1 MFATTPHRSQCSQ
14 SHTSSR
20 SHLDEMSPS
29 PLHMLAFSLCNP
41 YTISFDPDSPFRV
54 LYRALGAHSPAV
66 RTLDLSAYAR
76 QNILITGA
84 TSGCGLEFALALG
97 CIGCNLVLTSRSRDR
112 GELVKQQILEEAK
125 AAGVLTTVDIVA
137 LDLKSPRSIRYI
149 GQLVQEKVPH
159 LDVAILNA
167 GTYTTSFQVCTE
179 SGWEEMIQV
188 NSLATAALSLH
199 LRHLLTQSKN
209 GKLLVVSSEAHAWA
223 HPQHH
228 STKSL
233 LENIG
238 RSDCK
243 EYPCYQRYHISKLLS
258 VLWTKEICSRDE
270 WRGIRVAA
278 VSPGYT
284 RSGLFRTFNNTIL
297 ARAIERFACRSPAEG
312 ASQYAFALEH
322 LDSNWYNGHFWSDG
336 QWRQYVLA
344 LGGYNNIS

>member
-1 MFATTPHRSQCSQ
+1 MA
-14 SHTSSR
+14 
-20 SHLDEMSPS
+20 PS

-41 YTISFDPDSPFRV
+41 YTISFDPDNPFRV
-54 LYRALGAHSPAV
+54 LYRALRAHSPAIH
-66 RTLDLSAYAR
+66 TLDLSAYAG

-84 TSGCGLEFALALG
+84 TSGCGLETALALS
-97 CIGCNLVLTSRSRDR
+97 CIGCHLILTSRSCDR

-125 AAGVLTTVDIVA
+125 AAGVFTTVNIIP
-137 LDLKSPRSIRYI
+137 LDLKNAESIKQVGKCI
-149 GQLVQEKVPH
+149 GEKVSQ

-167 GTYTTSFQVCTE
+167 GTYTTSFQICPE

-188 NSLATAALSLH
+188 NALATAALSLH
-199 LRHLLTQSKN
+199 LRQLLTQSKN
-209 GKLLVVSSEAHAWA
+209 AKLLIVSSEAHAWA
-223 HPQHH
+223 RPQHH

-233 LENIG
+233 LGHIG

-243 EYPCYQRYHISKLLS
+243 LYPCYQRYHVSKLLS
-258 VLWTKEICSRDE
+258 VLWAKEISKRDE

-297 ARAIERFACRSPAEG
+297 ARAIERMACRLPAEG
-312 ASQYAFALEH
+312 ASQYVFALQN

-336 QWRQYVLA
+336 QWRR
-344 LGGYNNIS
+344 